1 MGRRRYFIRKDIK
14 TAGRSKEWIEMDG
27 DDFYRF
33 LRTEEAKGRY
43 FIQLANDGDPD
54 CDVIHM
60 EVSKPEYLAWRADY
74 DRKQYYRKR
83 NLRHGFVLV
92 SLSDPSGDMSEKGL
106 TIEDVTGSGTP
117 GTWELAAEE
126 MEVKELRHAISKLSR
141 RDRELLKMRFWDS
154 MTQQQ
159 MAEAVGTSIPGIH
172 KRLKRLY
179 AKLGR
184 LMNRDYKK

>member
-1 MGRRRYFIRKDIK
+1 MGRRRYFIRKDVK
-14 TAGRSKEWIEMDG
+14 KAGKVKEWIEMEG
-27 DDFYRF
+27 DEFYRF
-33 LRTEEAKGRY
+33 LRTEDAKGRY

-60 EVSKPEYLAWRADY
+60 EVSKPEYLAWRADF

-92 SLSDPSGDMSEKGL
+92 SLSDLSGDMSEKGL
-106 TIEDVTGSGTP
+106 TIEDVTGSGAP

-141 RDRELLKMRFWDS
+141 KDRELLKMRFWDS

>member
-1 MGRRRYFIRKDIK
+1 
-14 TAGRSKEWIEMDG
+14 MDG
-27 DDFYRF
+27 DEFYRF
-33 LRTEEAKGRY
+33 LRTEDAKGRY
-43 FIQLANDGDPD
+43 FIQLTNDGDPD

-60 EVSKPEYLAWRADY
+60 EVSEPEYLTWRSDY

-83 NLRHGFVLV
+83 NIRHGFVLV

-126 MEVKELRHAISKLSR
+126 MEVKELRHAISKLSQ

-184 LMNRDYKK
+184 LMNRDNKK

>member
-1 MGRRRYFIRKDIK
+1 MGHRRYFIRKDVK
-14 TAGRSKEWIEMDG
+14 KAGKVKEWIEMEG
-27 DDFYRF
+27 DEFYRF
-33 LRTEEAKGRY
+33 LRTEDAKGRY

-60 EVSKPEYLAWRADY
+60 EVSKPEYLAWRADF

-83 NLRHGFVLV
+83 NLRHGFILV
-92 SLSDPSGDMSEKGL
+92 SLSDLSGDMSEKGL
-106 TIEDVTGSGTP
+106 TIEDVTGSGAP
-117 GTWELAAEE
+117 GTWERAVEE
-126 MEVKELRHAISKLSR
+126 MEVEELQQAISKLSG
-141 RDRELLKMRFWDS
+141 RDRDLLKMRFWDS

>member
-1 MGRRRYFIRKDIK
+1 MGRRRYFIRKDAK
-14 TAGRSKEWIEMDG
+14 KAGRTKEWIEMDG
-27 DDFYRF
+27 DEFYRF
-33 LRTEEAKGRY
+33 LRTEDAKGRY

-106 TIEDVTGSGTP
+106 TIEDITGSGTP

-126 MEVKELRHAISKLSR
+126 MEVKELRHAISKLSQ